1 MKTTVSV
8 YDFRDA
14 FQSMGRGKQFSYE
27 GLGVLFDYFEQ
38 LEDDCGMEIELD
50 PIAICCEYSE
60 LEPMEIA
67 EQYGIPMLGVDFDD
81 EDDVLDMVE
90 NFLQV
95 NGAFIGTTEQKTIVF
110 QQY

>member
-14 FQSMGRGKQFSYE
+14 FQRMGRGKQFSYE

-50 PIAICCEYSE
+50 VVALCCDFAESTLEEIVRDYRIDIEGLSE
-60 LEPMEIA
+60 DS
-67 EQYGIPMLGVDFDD
+67 IPEAVRCYLMDD
-81 EDDVLDMVE
+81 G
-90 NFLQV
+90 N
-95 NGAFIGTTEQKTIVF
+95 FIGETDDGSIVYR
-110 QQY
+110 QH